1 MKDFQSVVLSTKF
14 GGKDLPLSPLYRM
27 MQISFVRPCCQLKED
42 WRRRRASAPDERK
55 KIYTISY
62 GSPFVSHRLMTAI
75 RQLQLASFPILFP
88 SLFSSLKGMERNRFC
103 SNNNNS
109 SSPRRQDPEFQWR
122 ETDNDDPDRWGG
134 ESSWVAF
141 AWKTKNSQVYSILV
155 LCKIMR
161 KQRSPKVA

>member
-1 MKDFQSVVLSTKF
+1 MKDFQSVVLSSKF
-14 GGKDLPLSPLYRM
+14 GGKDLRLSPPIPNDADFFCQALLSVKGGLEKKTS
-27 MQISFVRPCCQLKED
+27 ISS
-42 WRRRRASAPDERK
+42 WRAK

-88 SLFSSLKGMERNRFC
+88 SLFSSLKGMEWNRFC
-103 SNNNNS
+103 SNNNN

-122 ETDNDDPDRWGG
+122 EADNDDPDRWGG
-134 ESSWVAF
+134 ESSWVAL

-155 LCKIMR
+155 SCKIMR